1 VNTDPDVAAPVHRFS
16 DAKHRFVAY
25 SAVATSRYE
34 EYFPQGLDYTRTGDA
49 LVVDVPSSARP
60 AAPDIAYVVPT
71 FGWERQE
78 TGNVKS
84 SVRFGNGL
92 RVYLRRPWYS
102 SGDSELLG
110 VVLWNGPA
118 PDYATRE
125 AFKPFFTQWGND
137 PIWKTGYLPDVPSI
151 GDFPDAHTSAIQ
163 LTLGE
168 TQHVFDVAGHT
179 VQFDRSRGLWYC
191 DIEFYNSTS
200 YMPFVRLALA
210 RYQPHS
216 IEGVELSK
224 VVLADYAQLA
234 ANRAA
239 VISIDPADPRKA
251 NVFVGGI
258 APEAPTQSGIEVTVQ
273 RRLAHA
279 TSDLTVAENA
289 PDATEADAVLWSGT
303 ISFAKRPPRGQFR
316 IVIREF
322 ERLPVA
328 VDGPIAL
335 TRSIIR
341 EPRYGERLVY
351 LAIVNYDFPATG

>member
-1 VNTDPDVAAPVHRFS
+1 
-16 DAKHRFVAY
+16 
-25 SAVATSRYE
+25 
-34 EYFPQGLDYTRTGDA
+34 
-49 LVVDVPSSARP
+49 
-60 AAPDIAYVVPT
+60 
-71 FGWERQE
+71 
-78 TGNVKS
+78 
-84 SVRFGNGL
+84 
-92 RVYLRRPWYS
+92 
-102 SGDSELLG
+102 LLG

-137 PIWKTGYLPDVPSI
+137 PIWKTGYLPNVPTI
-151 GDFPDAHTSAIQ
+151 GDFPDARTSATQ

-179 VQFDRSRGLWYC
+179 VQFDTSRGLWYC
-191 DIEFYNSTS
+191 DIELFNSAS

-216 IEGVELSK
+216 IDGVELSK

-234 ANRAA
+234 ANRSA
-239 VISIDPADPRKA
+239 VISIDPTDPRNA

-258 APEAPTQSGIEVTVQ
+258 GPEAPTQSVIEVTVQ
-273 RRLAHA
+273 RRLADA
-279 TSDLTVAENA
+279 TSDLAWEVAPTTDVTVAENA

-303 ISFAKRPPRGQFR
+303 ISFAKTPPRGQFR

-328 VDGPIAL
+328 VD
-335 TRSIIR
+335 RSIIIASINR
-341 EPRYGERLVY
+341 GPTYGERLVY
-351 LAIVNYDFPATG
+351 LAIVDYDFPATG